1 MSFSVYQNGE
11 ILDKSKYVIDEKA
24 KIFISNEDGLEF
36 LNLYPSL
43 LLDEF
48 TFKIGNNCIFKLD
61 KDYMIESINFIAGD
75 NCNFDLVA
83 NKCNFITGDNCNF
96 TLCRED
102 NDWRRGDFNTFKTG
116 NDCIFKTGV
125 DCTFN
130 TLTDCSFDT
139 EGGIFNIWHNFKHI
153 KTQGYVSVNIFNK
166 GVISRLPLELNFY
179 DKDYIIYYND
189 LDEVT
194 QQGELLYTEDRLRE
208 EDFKMM
214 LELKK

>member
-1 MSFSVYQNGE
+1 MNYSITQNGKP
-11 ILDKSKYVIDEKA
+11 LDKSKYTIDEKT
-24 KIFISNEDGLEF
+24 KTFSSNEDDLVLDFHGLEGW
-36 LNLYPSL
+36 
-43 LLDEF
+43 
-48 TFKIGNNCIFKLD
+48 TFN
-61 KDYMIESINFIAGD
+61 
-75 NCNFDLVA
+75 
-83 NKCNFITGDNCNF
+83 TGSDC
-96 TLCRED
+96 
-102 NDWRRGDFNTFKTG
+102 TFKTG
-116 NDCIFKTGV
+116 DYCTFNV
-125 DCTFN
+125 NYNCTFN
-130 TLTDCSFDT
+130 TGSDCTFGTGSNCTFKTGGDCSFDT

-194 QQGELLYTEDRLRE
+194 QQGELLYTEDRLKE